1 MIAHSLGPYCP
12 HKMSCV
18 VPLLKVKLRIASEG
32 VNYI

>member
-18 VPLLKVKLRIASEG
+18 VPLLKLRIASEG
-32 VNYI
+32 VNYF